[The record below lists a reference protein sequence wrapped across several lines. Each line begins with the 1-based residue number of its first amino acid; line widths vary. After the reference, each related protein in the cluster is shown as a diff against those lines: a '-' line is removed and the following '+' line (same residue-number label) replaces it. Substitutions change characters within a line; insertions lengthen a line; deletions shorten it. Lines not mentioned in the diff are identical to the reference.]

1 MGIKK
6 LVKTAEEINHIL
18 DNAVLREEGKGLY
31 PDADKSKLEG
41 IADGANKNVQADW
54 NEADEASDAYIKNKP
69 TLPANVVLEEEL
81 NEALKSK
88 QDTIED
94 LDAIRQGAA
103 KGATALQEEQFKG
116 TYSLPEGGIP
126 KDDLSRSVQE
136 SLGKADTAIQEHQSL
151 DAYATKAELAE
162 KVDKVAGYGL
172 SQEDFTTTLKNKL
185 SGLENYDD
193 AEVQASIEALGK
205 RLDALVGTSASEAI
219 DTFNEIVAFLNGV
232 EDTAT
237 LEGILADIGR
247 QILAVE
253 AKIPNAVTSET
264 VANWGFT
271 KNEGTVQSV
280 TINGEE
286 KTPDAYGIVDLGEI
300 KGGGEKTY
308 KVITPDATLVYIE
321 KDTINYWTL
330 NNDNAQRS
338 VYIND
343 NEAPNGECELWVMVG
358 NTKPEK
364 ITFAGVRWQGDKSPQ
379 FDPNKMYKMHFF
391 WTAWGKNYGSWE
403 EYPLVSNEGQT
414 IPITVIDLNLKT
426 AFGDMLNANRWAYR
440 STKCLRFLTGGVA
453 NDKGYTC
460 PKADIIGLQEI
471 WMAGTQWNDV
481 QDWFNED
488 GVGDYASII
497 ANRGDTFYDEDSE
510 AVAILYRK
518 DRFTRVSGGYFWL
531 RGGGYNGDTGDF
543 NKEGVS
549 MWDKAAQEAELY
561 EPYKRIA
568 VWIILRD
575 ITTRKEFFVLN
586 THYDRYF
593 YADGKTAA
601 STPYYSSELVK
612 NRIDALSGGRPVIFM
627 GDLHCNPDK
636 SAIAILKPTYYK
648 LHDTRDR
655 AAETFGMKY
664 TMNSWAEE
672 SVSPTYALFD
682 YIFTTDDFEVNQFIV
697 PYAKVDGTWISDHNP
712 VIADLYLKV

>member
-271 KNEGTVQSV
+271 KNEGTVTSIA
-280 TINGEE
+280 INGEE

-300 KGGGEKTY
+300 KGGGGVPIVASESELDESAVVGSLAVVGRVNTIEAFSISDLYQPTTSDIGGVPPLGEQFSRVPRIEVIATDSGWGEWPEAKFLLFTRDASMSLQIVSLGSALLASGSVLENCFFASKENGVVTINEEEVARLNVVLSQNEYYYLGDPENGFTQEYIPFWDYALRVTTGEPAFADIYIKKEAWQKATAEVLAEIATIKGDVANVNSQLGNKEDVIKPVRNLANYANIFSNAYNVAEVSGNSTFYVEDYTQSECILQLTLTQEATVTFIPFAADAIKWEGGTQPTFEVGKTY
-308 KVITPDATLVYIE
+308 ILSFITSNYTPGSGFYI
-321 KDTINYWTL
+321 
-330 NNDNAQRS
+330 
-338 VYIND
+338 
-343 NEAPNGECELWVMVG
+343 
-358 NTKPEK
+358 
-364 ITFAGVRWQGDKSPQ
+364 
-379 FDPNKMYKMHFF
+379 
-391 WTAWGKNYGSWE
+391 
-403 EYPLVSNEGQT
+403 
-414 IPITVIDLNLKT
+414 
-426 AFGDMLNANRWAYR
+426 
-440 STKCLRFLTGGVA
+440 
-453 NDKGYTC
+453 
-460 PKADIIGLQEI
+460 
-471 WMAGTQWNDV
+471 
-481 QDWFNED
+481 
-488 GVGDYASII
+488 YASCK
-497 ANRGDTFYDEDSE
+497 T
-510 AVAILYRK
+510 
-518 DRFTRVSGGYFWL
+518 YF
-531 RGGGYNGDTGDF
+531 
-543 NKEGVS
+543 
-549 MWDKAAQEAELY
+549 
-561 EPYKRIA
+561 
-568 VWIILRD
+568 
-575 ITTRKEFFVLN
+575 
-586 THYDRYF
+586 
-593 YADGKTAA
+593 
-601 STPYYSSELVK
+601 
-612 NRIDALSGGRPVIFM
+612 
-627 GDLHCNPDK
+627 
-636 SAIAILKPTYYK
+636 
-648 LHDTRDR
+648 
-655 AAETFGMKY
+655 
-664 TMNSWAEE
+664 
-672 SVSPTYALFD
+672 
-682 YIFTTDDFEVNQFIV
+682 
-697 PYAKVDGTWISDHNP
+697 
-712 VIADLYLKV
+712 